1 MILVCIILVSLLVGL
16 SGGILFAKIREK
28 AVGRKISTCPKC
40 GRVSSVSA
48 DPSNSRLAIECKG
61 KDCGYH
67 SVLPV
72 RASALSLF
80 GLARL
85 DLTIV
90 CGILGFGFGWRL
102 GFRLVGNTLVALAC
116 MIIGGIV
123 IGFFIRLI
131 CFSLLRSNVS
141 PIWQKEIVAH
151 LAPSPFTNKQPVM
164 EAKSVDPKTVN
175 DED

>member
-1 MILVCIILVSLLVGL
+1 MILVYIILVGLLAGL
-16 SGGILFAKIREK
+16 SVGILHLKIREK
-28 AVGRKISTCPKC
+28 AVAKKISTCPKC
-40 GRVSSVSA
+40 GRLSSVSA
-48 DPSNSRLAIECKG
+48 DPSNSRLAVECKG
-61 KDCGYH
+61 NDCDCH
-67 SVLPV
+67 SFFPV

-85 DLTIV
+85 VLTIV

-151 LAPSPFTNKQPVM
+151 LAPSPFSNRQPEM
-164 EAKSVDPKTVN
+164 EAKSVNDKTVN